1 MKQSLCWAADFE
13 TTTDIND
20 CRVWAYSLCNVED
33 PSEFIY
39 GNSIDGFID
48 WCKEKDNRTLYFHNL
63 RWDAEFLL
71 SYLGVHGYSFVED
84 KKERADC
91 TYTTVISDTGEIYSL
106 EIYFTVTK
114 KHTNKVTIY
123 DSMKIFPNFS
133 VAKIAK
139 SFDLPISKLK
149 IDYHK
154 PRPVG
159 YELDQQE
166 IAYIRNDVEI
176 VARALKQMFDNGLT
190 KMTLASDALTY
201 YKSTVKKF
209 RTLFPL
215 LDEESDAIARASYKG
230 GFTYVSDK
238 YKEKEL
244 GEGMTLDVN
253 SLYPSILRYE
263 SLPYGWPVA
272 FEGKYTLDKSYPLY
286 VQTLTCKFVLKEGK
300 IPSIQIKGSPF
311 FVANEYLT
319 DSNDDIVTLTLTSV
333 DLKLFFDQYDVEVLT
348 WGGGLKFK
356 AAKGMFNDY
365 VDFWMDQKITADKDK
380 NAGQKQIAK
389 LMLNSLYGKFGLSS
403 IADKKIPIVTEQGRV
418 EYKMVCGEKRDTV
431 YCPVATF
438 VTSYGRDKTI
448 RTSQAIRV
456 WGLDNKGYDP
466 YVYSDT
472 DSIKCL
478 LKEPDLDELKDV
490 VQVDKYLLGYWALE
504 ELYQKIL
511 AIRQKCY
518 ITLSEGRVHPTIA
531 GLPKYLAPIIN
542 FDNFKRGFTTSGL
555 SIKDLQ
561 EMARANGATEEEIE
575 EVHHKTT
582 YKHCNGGLVLVDT
595 DFTIK

>member
-1 MKQSLCWAADFE
+1 MKQSLCYAADFE

-20 CRVWAYSLCNVED
+20 CRVWAYSLCNVEN

-48 WCKEKDNRTLYFHNL
+48 WCKEKENKTLYFHNL

-71 SYLGVHGYSFVED
+71 SYLGIHGYSFVED

-106 EIYFTVTK
+106 EIYFKVTK
-114 KHTNKVTIY
+114 KKVNKVTIY

-139 SFDLPISKLK
+139 SFGMTISKLK

-166 IAYIRNDVEI
+166 IDYIRNDVEI

-201 YKSTVKKF
+201 YKGTIKNF
-209 RTLFPL
+209 RATFPL

-238 YKEKEL
+238 YKEKIM
-244 GEGMTLDVN
+244 GAGMTLDVN

-263 SLPYGWPVA
+263 TLPYGWPLS
-272 FEGKYTLDKSYPLY
+272 FEGKYKEDKNYPLY
-286 VQTLTCKFVLKEGK
+286 VQTLTCKFELKKGK

-319 DSNDDIVTLTLTSV
+319 SSNDDIVTLTLTSV

-356 AAKGMFNDY
+356 AAKGLFDTY
-365 VDFWMDQKITADKDK
+365 VDYWIGQKIKAKAE
-380 NAGQKQIAK
+380 NNPGQTQIAK
-389 LMLNSLYGKFGLSS
+389 NMANSLYGKFGLSS
-403 IADKKIPIVTEQGRV
+403 IADKKIPIVSEDGRV
-418 EYKMVCGEKRDTV
+418 EYRMICGEKRDTV

-448 RTSQAIRV
+448 RTSQAIRD
-456 WGLDNKGYDP
+456 WGIKNKGFDP

-472 DSIKCL
+472 DSVKIL
-478 LKEPDLDELKDV
+478 LQESDLEYLKDV
-490 VQVDKYLLGYWALE
+490 IKVDKYLLGYWDLE
-504 ELYQKIL
+504 ECFQKIL

-518 ITLSEGRVHPTIA
+518 ITFSKGRVHPTVA

-542 FDNFKRGFTTSGL
+542 FDNFRRGFTTCGL
-555 SIKDLQ
+555 TIDDLKN
-561 EMARANGATEEEIE
+561 MARLNGASEEEIE

-582 YKHCNGGLVLVDT
+582 YKHCCGGLVLVDT